1 MAVRWHDYWTED
13 GPYRVEK
20 DRRAEEIAKA
30 SDEAAKKLAQKA
42 LQPTLDAIHNWAQK
56 GQTLDWLY
64 GYTKHLAVIITN
76 FCVDINL
83 LDIWATTPNL
93 TPDDDAENWL
103 TAAKDKSIALMVEK
117 TTLKKLRIIVVSL
130 LGSLEHVEFEDA
142 AGTATFA
149 DVFDQC
155 VLPIKPRPHGAIP
168 RAFLGSDVA
177 ETGEGMGFMRNKLS
191 HYLRHPSVVPKAE
204 LLNWEKYDKNYAEL
218 GEYTKWY
225 YSLKY
230 DGWSAI
236 WTGTKLVT
244 ANGRQTITS
253 MPIEMQD
260 ALIAVRAPLLGELVL
275 LQADG
280 RTAYTKEDL
289 HVLVKGSFRKTKDE
303 AKRDEIARRV
313 VFMVYDTPS
322 TEYASE
328 NYAGRLKK
336 LEELLHWKD
345 EARDYS
351 IAQDKVQLIQQTQI
365 TRNAAETLGEA
376 LFAATAAEQEGLM
389 LTPNEPYVQL
399 HTERYRRRKVKPLL
413 QFTVTP
419 KTVEFDPKNP
429 VAGARLASA
438 LIVELPELPPTFL
451 SRDTSDTLKINIEGG
466 IWADTTIRTR
476 CLRMSKHRWGFHPVL
491 TDHTAEREDPLGIIV
506 RPTQMLKSR
515 SATLQSSR
523 LDLTQVSKEQKE
535 NQLWM
540 LVAAHFIHPN
550 IFNMAGRPHYPTHSK
565 QPIDGTGEIAQNL
578 YVGEAST
585 EEVRGYV
592 REASV
597 LAEFPAKPYN
607 EWLCRLHRAYENTRL
622 WNRFLVVY
630 PQLAVAE
637 YTLDAFAHYRVPLIP
652 GTTMQFYKRDLD
664 HAGAESAKLGYTV
677 YKLVDAN
684 PVPEEETFEG
694 YEPANLGEYY
704 YILVNPP
711 TPLPRRIAQVRFS
724 VVHFPESQ
732 TRPKLPD
739 NWDPQAAHFF
749 FNQIGRDFKTDR
761 IVSNYVLSLA
771 EDTPGIFNMISAAFK
786 DRMPEIKTDP
796 KTQEYTLVYWKG
808 ASTKRDYFLATIDT
822 SRPTPSW
829 LFASG
834 YLAKDQDNMVSLVT
848 QDRLI
853 EAETVLKIGRKVD
866 PDTELANPDIFPIE
880 IRLKHMAA
888 GTKEPETVGHEWI
901 FQVRP
906 NSVSEWIDA
915 NRIRIKITRAPGGG
929 GNLIHVFF
937 TSVGKAGNAWQ
948 SQSHQADGTNL
959 ATPGYV

>member
-1 MAVRWHDYWTED
+1 MRWHDYWTED
-13 GPYRVEK
+13 GPYRTKKEE
-20 DRRAEEIAKA
+20 AEDEIAEA
-30 SDEAAKKLAQKA
+30 EAVNDEARKKRAQKA

-64 GYTKHLAVIITN
+64 GYTKHVAVIITQ
-76 FCVDINL
+76 FCVDIDQN
-83 LDIWATTPNL
+83 A
-93 TPDDDAENWL
+93 DAELRPDASAEAWL
-103 TAAKDKSIALMVEK
+103 VEAKARSIALMVEK
-117 TTLKKLRIIVVSL
+117 KTLKKLRPIVRSL
-130 LGSLEHVEFEDA
+130 LDALELLEWQDA
-142 AGTATFA
+142 ASGTELTFA
-149 DVFDQC
+149 DIFDQC

-191 HYLRHPSVVPKAE
+191 HYLRRPSVVPKAE

-328 NYAGRLKK
+328 NYAGRLIK
-336 LEELLHWKD
+336 LRKLLHWKD
-345 EARDYS
+345 AARDYS
-351 IAQDKVQLIQQTQI
+351 IALDKVQLIQQTLI

-389 LTPNEPYVQL
+389 LTPNEPYIQL

-419 KTVEFDPKNP
+419 KTVEFDPKEP

-438 LIVELPELPPTFL
+438 LIVELPALPPTFVA
-451 SRDTSDTLKINIEGG
+451 RDTSNRLKINIEGG
-466 IWADTTIRTR
+466 IWVDTTMQTR
-476 CLRMSKHRWGFHPVL
+476 CLRMSKHRWGLHPVI
-491 TDHTAEREDPLGIIV
+491 TDHTAEREAPLGIIV
-506 RPTQMLKSR
+506 RPSQMLKSR
-515 SATLQSSR
+515 NAILESST
-523 LDLTQVSKEQKE
+523 LDLTQVSVEQKE

-565 QPIDGTGEIAQNL
+565 DPVTGTGEIAQNL

-597 LAEFPAKPYN
+597 LAEFRAKPYN

-622 WNRFLVVY
+622 WNRFVAKY
-630 PQLAVAE
+630 PALKVAE
-637 YTLDAFAHYRVPLIP
+637 YTLEATKHYCVPLIP
-652 GTTMQFYKRDLD
+652 GDNFAYYTRDLD
-664 HAGAESAKLGYTV
+664 HAAVESTDFGYTV
-677 YKLVDAN
+677 YKLVDAT
-684 PVPEEETFEG
+684 PVPVEDSFEG
-694 YEPANLGEYY
+694 YQASEAGAFYY
-704 YILVNPP
+704 VLDNPP
-711 TPLPRRIAQVRFS
+711 EPLPRRIAENRFDVTNQLIPVR
-724 VVHFPESQ
+724 PA
-732 TRPKLPD
+732 LPPG
-739 NWDPQAAHFF
+739 WDPAAALYSLGVLGKDLLTTTKV
-749 FNQIGRDFKTDR
+749 N
-761 IVSNYVLSLA
+761 NYVLSVA
-771 EDTPGIFNMISAAFK
+771 ETNPGIFN
-786 DRMPEIKTDP
+786 DIKETYAD
-796 KTQEYTLVYWKG
+796 KTCSIEDNPTLPSEFNLVWYSESFEE
-808 ASTKRDYFLATIDT
+808 ADFYLATVDT
-822 SRPTPSW
+822 TNPQSW
-829 LFASG
+829 LFADDSTDDKRSDQDDVG
-834 YLAKDQDNMVSLVT
+834 GGMSIARKEGAFQFHRITKEMVTKIGESLSAAGFVWDRRQNPLFPILVQLEDRNSPPKDQN
-848 QDRLI
+848 
-853 EAETVLKIGRKVD
+853 G
-866 PDTELANPDIFPIE
+866 
-880 IRLKHMAA
+880 
-888 GTKEPETVGHEWI
+888 EWI
-901 FQVRP
+901 FQLKLP
-906 NSVSEWIDA
+906 TGPWINA
-915 NRIRIKITRAPGGG
+915 NRITFKIVHVSGRPKLTAKYKEVIKKSSGQWTERMGVQT
-929 GNLIHVFF
+929 LF
-937 TSVGKAGNAWQ
+937 
-948 SQSHQADGTNL
+948 
-959 ATPGYV
+959 